1 MMKLTMRVAL
11 AGLSA
16 ALFCASY
23 GALAQAGNGGNG
35 QGGTGGGNAHGAATA
50 GPTYRGDPATGPMAS
65 SWSMPAMNDKKMDAP
80 SMSKIDSPA
89 SDAQMSQ

>member
-1 MMKLTMRVAL
+1 MMKLTLRVAL

-16 ALFCASY
+16 ALFCASH
-23 GALAQAGNGGNG
+23 GALAQSGGGNG

-50 GPTYRGDPATGPMAS
+50 GQTYRGDPVTGPMATT
-65 SWSMPAMNDKKMDAP
+65 WSMPAMNDKKMDTQG
-80 SMSKIDSPA
+80 MSKMDMPA